1 MIKKAVRSREFISL
15 RRCSTEYRTFLKTDA
30 RELKTTGKGCAG
42 LYRYGFNGMEKDD
55 EVKGSGNHYTSL
67 WRQYDPR
74 LGRWFSVDPKSTP
87 RESPFVSMGDNPI
100 LNIDPNGDYFFG
112 LFGST
117 SQERRADRAED
128 FAAATGGF
136 VSTNRKGKPI
146 VIVSNFK
153 SIEGGYELSYA
164 SHSNFG
170 DFSSLKN
177 FKNTLLG
184 FDKAMEGGHDGMN
197 SGYMTEKEAAITN
210 DVLAIGGTGL
220 AVGLAVPSGG
230 TSLALAVSLGVPA
243 VGLTTGKLILD
254 INGEHEKSA
263 KIPSGVGE
271 ALGQGFGQL
280 AGDQELGGAI
290 GGLSEGVFIG
300 GRSILKAKSTFKI
313 GTPVEKTATLN
324 DAFQIGIGVKDV
336 ADKVNKSE

>member
-1 MIKKAVRSREFISL
+1 MGCLKLTYRENLTPLKVVHGVFETSGKA
-15 RRCSTEYRTFLKTDA
+15 
-30 RELKTTGKGCAG
+30 GAG
-42 LYRYGFNGMEKDD
+42 VYRYGFNGMEKDD
-55 EVKGSGNHYTSL
+55 EVKGSGSHYTSL
-67 WRQYDPR
+67 WRLYDPR

-87 RESPFVSMGDNPI
+87 GESPFVSMGDNPI

-170 DFSSLKN
+170 DFSSWKN
-177 FKNTLLG
+177 FKETALG

-210 DVLAIGGTGL
+210 DVLAIGGSGL
-220 AVGLAVPSGG
+220 AILLAAPSGG
-230 TSLALAVSLGVPA
+230 TSLALTVSLGVPTI
-243 VGLTTGKLILD
+243 GLTTGKLILD
-254 INGEHEKSA
+254 INGEHEKSK
-263 KIPSGVGE
+263 KIPSGVGD
-271 ALGQGFGQL
+271 ALGQGFGQV
-280 AGDQELGGAI
+280 AGSQELGGAI
-290 GGLSEGVFIG
+290 GGLSEGVFTG
-300 GRSILKAKSTFKI
+300 GRSILKAKSTFSI
-313 GTPVEKTATLN
+313 GTPVEKIATLD

-336 ADKVNKSE
+336 ADKVNKFE